1 MCHHPVANQRS
12 DREPAGLGGRA
23 GYSASFTGR
32 SATCRYPAA
41 DPTDAAAFYEAVFGW
56 RIERPY
62 TDFEAPGLIGQWVD
76 DRAPCRYGGPM
87 IWLHVTDM
95 DETLERAVAHG
106 AEIAEPPTPDGPDRT
121 LATIVDPAGNPIG
134 LAAHAKPE

>member
-1 MCHHPVANQRS
+1 VSQQDSEESRVLSLVHGQVCYLQI
-12 DREPAGLGGRA
+12 
-23 GYSASFTGR
+23 
-32 SATCRYPAA
+32 PAA
-41 DPTDAAAFYEAVFGW
+41 DTTESAAFYEAVFGW

-76 DRAPCRYGGPM
+76 DRAPSRYGGPM

-106 AEIAEPPTPDGPDRT
+106 AEITDSPSPDGPDRT
-121 LATIVDPAGNPIG
+121 LAAILDPAGNPIG